1 MNSGEQAMKLYIAE
15 KPSLG
20 RAIADA
26 LPKPHKKH
34 DGYIEV
40 ANGDCVS
47 WCIGHLLEQAEPDD
61 YDERFKKWQF
71 DHLPIIPEQW
81 KLKAKT
87 KTRKQLTVLKKL
99 IKQASQLI
107 HAGDPDREGQLLVD
121 QVIEEAKISQAKKQS
136 TQRLLISDL
145 NLSAVK
151 KSLGAMRSNR
161 DFIPL
166 SVSALAR
173 SRADWLFGMNLTR
186 AYTLAGQ
193 KAGFGNVLS
202 VGRVQTPILGLVV
215 NRDNEI
221 ANFVSKPFYDVLAHL
236 LTPDNQP
243 FIAKWVPS
251 KACEPHQD
259 EEGRIL
265 NKALAENVA
274 SRITKQSAELT
285 SLDQKQKKQ
294 SAPLP
299 YNLSALQIDAAK
311 AFGMPAQKV
320 LDICQILYERH
331 KLITYPRSDNRYLP
345 KDHHQEASAILK
357 AISANGGQSSELVNG
372 ADVKKRSKCF
382 NDSKVAAHHA
392 IVPTAKQLKS
402 ASLSGDEAKV
412 YQLISRHYLI
422 QFYPDYIYNETKA
435 EVIIAGGLFKANA
448 KQDVSL
454 GFKVLMGK
462 SELKDEAS
470 LPPLTKG
477 MPLFCDKGEV
487 VEKHTSPPAYFTD
500 ATLLA
505 AMTGISRYVK
515 DPQIKKVLKDTD
527 GLGTEATRAG
537 IIELLFKRRFLK
549 REGKSIRATETGLAL
564 ISVLPQGLASPDLTA
579 KWESSLGDIAQQ
591 AMSYQQFLQPLL
603 ADLNG
608 FVQLAA
614 NCDSN
619 AFAKLP
625 KTSPKK
631 RFAKRGG
638 KATFKKS
645 SYKKSSVAS

>member
-1 MNSGEQAMKLYIAE
+1 MKLFIAE

-34 DGYIEV
+34 EGYIEV

-71 DHLPIIPEQW
+71 EHLPIVPEQW
-81 KLKAKT
+81 QLKAKA

-99 IKQASQLI
+99 IKQASVLV

-121 QVIEEAKISQAKKQS
+121 EVIEQANISHSKKQNI
-136 TQRLLISDL
+136 QRLLISDL

-151 KSLGAMRSNR
+151 KSLNSMRANR
-161 DFIPL
+161 EFIPL

-221 ANFVSKPFYDVLAHL
+221 ANFQSKPFYDVLAHL
-236 LTPDNQP
+236 LTPKQNV
-243 FIAKWVPS
+243 FTAKWIPS

-259 EEGRIL
+259 EEGRII
-265 NKALAENVA
+265 NKALAENVT
-274 SRITKQSAELT
+274 SRITNQPGEVTALE
-285 SLDQKQKKQ
+285 QKQKKQ

-311 AFGMPAQKV
+311 AFGMPAQTV

-345 KDHHQEASAILK
+345 KAHHHDAPTILK
-357 AISANGGQSSELVNG
+357 AITANGGQTAALVNG
-372 ADVKKRSKCF
+372 ADTKKQSKCF
-382 NDSKVAAHHA
+382 NDTKVAAHHA
-392 IVPTAKQLKS
+392 IVPTAKQLES
-402 ASLSGDEAKV
+402 VQLSHEEAKV

-435 EVIIAGGLFKANA
+435 EIIIAGGLFKANA

-454 GFKVLMGK
+454 GFKELMGK
-462 SELKDEAS
+462 SELKEENT
-470 LPPLTKG
+470 LPYLEKG
-477 MPLFCDKGEV
+477 MLLTCTQGEV
-487 VEKHTSPPAYFTD
+487 VEKHTSPPAHFTD
-500 ATLLA
+500 ATLLG

-515 DPQIKKVLKDTD
+515 DPHIKKILKDTD

-549 REGKSIRATETGLAL
+549 REGKLIKATETGLAL
-564 ISVLPQGLASPDLTA
+564 ISVLPEGLVSPDLTA
-579 KWESSLGDIAQQ
+579 KWEASLGHIAQQ
-591 AMSYQQFLQPLL
+591 TMSYKQFLTPLL
-603 ADLNG
+603 DDLKG
-608 FVQLAA
+608 FVEQAA
-614 NCDSN
+614 NCDN
-619 AFAKLP
+619 NVFATLP

-631 RFAKRGG
+631 RFIKR
-638 KATFKKS
+638 TKKTP
-645 SYKKSSVAS
+645 YKKSNYKKSPTSL

>member
-1 MNSGEQAMKLYIAE
+1 MKLYIAE

-71 DHLPIIPEQW
+71 EHLPIIPEQW
-81 KLKAKT
+81 QLKAKT
-87 KTRKQLTVLKKL
+87 KTRKQFTILKKL
-99 IKQASQLI
+99 IKQSSQLV

-121 QVIEEAKISQAKKQS
+121 QVIEEAKISQTKKQS
-136 TQRLLISDL
+136 IQRLLISDL

-151 KSLGAMRSNR
+151 KSLSCMRSNR
-161 DFIPL
+161 EFIPL

-193 KAGFGNVLS
+193 KAGFDNVLS

-215 NRDNEI
+215 NRDNDI
-221 ANFVSKPFYDVLAHL
+221 ANFISKPFYEVQAHL
-236 LTPDNQP
+236 FTPDKKP
-243 FIAKWVPS
+243 FTAKWIPS

-259 EEGRIL
+259 EEGRVL

-274 SRITKQSAELT
+274 SRIAKQDAEITALE
-285 SLDQKQKKQ
+285 QKQKKQ

-320 LDICQILYERH
+320 LDICQTLYERY

-345 KDHHQEASAILK
+345 KEHHQEAPTILK
-357 AISANGGQSSELVNG
+357 AIGANNGQSTALVNG
-372 ADVKKRSKCF
+372 ADAKKRSKCF

-392 IVPTAKQLKS
+392 IVPTAKQVKS
-402 ASLSGDEAKV
+402 ASLANEEAKV

-435 EVIIAGGLFKANA
+435 EVTIAGGLFKANA
-448 KQDVSL
+448 KQEVSL

-462 SELKDEAS
+462 SELKDETT

-477 MPLFCDKGEV
+477 MRLFCQQGEV
-487 VEKHTSPPAYFTD
+487 QEKHTSPPAHFTD
-500 ATLLA
+500 ATLLG

-515 DPQIKKVLKDTD
+515 DLQIKKILKDTD

-537 IIELLFKRRFLK
+537 IIELLFRRRFLK

-591 AMSYQQFLQPLL
+591 TMSYQQFLQPLI
-603 ADLNG
+603 ADLND
-608 FVQLAA
+608 FVQQAA
-614 NCDSN
+614 NCDSQV
-619 AFAKLP
+619 FTKLP
-625 KTSPKK
+625 KTASKK
-631 RFAKRGG
+631 RFVKRGK
-638 KATFKKS
+638 KAP
-645 SYKKSSVAS
+645 YKKSTYKKAH

>member
-1 MNSGEQAMKLYIAE
+1 MKLYIAE
-15 KPSLG
+15 KPLLG

-71 DHLPIIPEQW
+71 EHLPIVPEHWQ
-81 KLKAKT
+81 LKAKT
-87 KTRKQLTVLKKL
+87 KTRKQLTILKKL
-99 IKQASQLI
+99 IKQATTLV

-121 QVIEEAKISQAKKQS
+121 EVIEQTKISQTKKQS
-136 TQRLLISDL
+136 IQRLLISDL
-145 NLSAVK
+145 NLTAVK
-151 KSLGAMRSNR
+151 KSLNSMRANR

-221 ANFVSKPFYDVLAHL
+221 ANFVSKPFYEVLAHL
-236 LTPDNQP
+236 VTPEQQS
-243 FIAKWVPS
+243 FTAKWIPS
-251 KACEPHQD
+251 KACEPYQD
-259 EEGRIL
+259 VEGRVL
-265 NKALAENVA
+265 NKALAENVT
-274 SRITKQSAELT
+274 SRIANQPANVTALE
-285 SLDQKQKKQ
+285 QKQKKQ
-294 SAPLP
+294 TAPLP

-311 AFGMPAQKV
+311 VFGMPAQKA
-320 LDICQILYERH
+320 LDICQVLYERH

-345 KDHHQEASAILK
+345 REHHQDAPAILK
-357 AISANGGQSSELVNG
+357 AIAANGGQSVELVNE
-372 ADVKKRSKCF
+372 ANVKQRSKCF
-382 NDSKVAAHHA
+382 NDAKVAAHYA
-392 IVPTAKQLKS
+392 IVPTAKHLS
-402 ASLSGDEAKV
+402 SVSLANDEAKI

-422 QFYPDYIYNETKA
+422 QFYPDYIYNESKV
-435 EVIIAGGLFKANA
+435 EVTIAGGLFKASA

-454 GFKVLMGK
+454 GFKLLMGK
-462 SELKDEAS
+462 SELKEEAT
-470 LPPLTKG
+470 LPYLEKG
-477 MPLFCDKGEV
+477 MALTCTKGEV
-487 VEKHTSPPAYFTD
+487 VQKHTSPPAHFTD

-515 DPQIKKVLKDTD
+515 DLQIKKILKETD

-549 REGKSIRATETGLAL
+549 REGKAIKATETGLAL
-564 ISVLPQGLASPDLTA
+564 ISVLPEGLSSPDLTA

-591 AMSYQQFLQPLL
+591 AMSYQQFIQPLL
-603 ADLNG
+603 ADLTN
-608 FVQLAA
+608 FVSQAA
-614 NCDSN
+614 NCNSQ
-619 AFAKLP
+619 AFALLP

-631 RFAKRGG
+631 RFAKRTK
-638 KATFKKS
+638 KAPYKKS
-645 SYKKSSVAS
+645 SYKKSPAVN

>member
-1 MNSGEQAMKLYIAE
+1 MKLYIAE

-61 YDERFKKWQF
+61 YDARFKKWQF
-71 DHLPIIPEQW
+71 EHLPIVPEQW
-81 KLKAKT
+81 QLKAKT
-87 KTRKQLTVLKKL
+87 KTRKQLTILKKL
-99 IKQASQLI
+99 IKQASVLV

-121 QVIEEAKISQAKKQS
+121 EVIEQAKISKTKKQS
-136 TQRLLISDL
+136 IQRLLISDL
-145 NLSAVK
+145 NLAAVK
-151 KSLGAMRSNR
+151 KALTTMRSNR
-161 DFIPL
+161 EFIPL

-221 ANFVSKPFYDVLAHL
+221 ANFVSKPFYEVLAHL
-236 LTPDNQP
+236 ITPEQQS
-243 FIAKWVPS
+243 FVAKWVPS
-251 KACEPHQD
+251 KACEPYQD
-259 EEGRIL
+259 EEGRVL
-265 NKALAENVA
+265 NNALAENVA
-274 SRITKQSAELT
+274 SRIANQPAEVTALE
-285 SLDQKQKKQ
+285 QKQKKQ

-311 AFGMPAQKV
+311 AFGMAAQQV
-320 LDICQILYERH
+320 LDICQTLYERH

-345 KDHHQEASAILK
+345 KEHHLDAPAILK
-357 AISANGGQSSELVNG
+357 AIAANGGQNTEFVNG
-372 ADVKKRSKCF
+372 ADAKKRSKCF
-382 NDSKVAAHHA
+382 NDAKVAAHHA
-392 IVPTAKQLKS
+392 IVPTAKQLKTVTL
-402 ASLSGDEAKV
+402 AADEAKV

-422 QFYPDYIYNETKA
+422 QFYPDYIYNETKV
-435 EVIIAGGLFKANA
+435 EVTIAGGLFKANA

-462 SELKDEAS
+462 AELKDEAT
-470 LPPLTKG
+470 LPHLTKG
-477 MPLFCDKGEV
+477 MALNCTKGEV
-487 VEKHTSPPAYFTD
+487 VEKHTTPPSHFTD
-500 ATLLA
+500 ATLLS

-515 DPQIKKVLKDTD
+515 DSQIKKILKETD

-537 IIELLFKRRFLK
+537 IIELLFRRRFLK
-549 REGKSIRATETGLAL
+549 REGKSIKATQTGLAL
-564 ISVLPQGLASPDLTA
+564 ISVLPEGLASPDLTA
-579 KWESSLGDIAQQ
+579 KWEASLGNIAQQ

-603 ADLNG
+603 VELEG
-608 FVQLAA
+608 FVQQAA
-614 NCDSN
+614 SCDSHV
-619 AFAKLP
+619 FSKLP
-625 KTSPKK
+625 KTPPKK
-631 RFAKRGG
+631 RFAKGG
-638 KATFKKS
+638 KKAPFKKS
-645 SYKKSSVAS
+645 NYKKSSATT

>member
-1 MNSGEQAMKLYIAE
+1 MKLYIAE

-71 DHLPIIPEQW
+71 EHLPIVPEHWQ
-81 KLKAKT
+81 LKAKP
-87 KTRKQLTVLKKL
+87 KTRKQLTILKKL
-99 IKQASQLI
+99 IKQATTLV

-121 QVIEEAKISQAKKQS
+121 QVIEQAKISQAKKQNI
-136 TQRLLISDL
+136 QRLLISDL
-145 NLSAVK
+145 NLTAVK
-151 KSLGAMRSNR
+151 KSLHSMRANR

-221 ANFVSKPFYDVLAHL
+221 ANFVSKPFFEVLAYL
-236 LTPDNQP
+236 VTPQNET
-243 FIAKWVPS
+243 FTAKWVPS
-251 KACEPHQD
+251 KACEPYQD
-259 EEGRIL
+259 EEGRVL
-265 NKALAENVA
+265 NKALAENVT
-274 SRITKQSAELT
+274 SRIANQPASVTALE
-285 SLDQKQKKQ
+285 QKQKKQ
-294 SAPLP
+294 TAPLP

-311 AFGMPAQKV
+311 AFGMPAQRV
-320 LDICQILYERH
+320 LDICQTLYERH

-345 KDHHQEASAILK
+345 KDHHQDAAAILK
-357 AISANGGQSSELVNG
+357 AIAVNEGQKTEFVNG
-372 ADVKKRSKCF
+372 ADAKKRSKCF
-382 NDSKVAAHHA
+382 NDAKVAAHHA

-402 ASLSGDEAKV
+402 VSLANDEAKI

-422 QFYPDYIYNETKA
+422 QFYPDYIYNETKV
-435 EVIIAGGLFKANA
+435 EVTLAGGLFRANA

-454 GFKVLMGK
+454 GFKLLMGK
-462 SELKDEAS
+462 SELKEEAT
-470 LPPLTKG
+470 LPYLEKG
-477 MPLFCDKGEV
+477 MVLTCTKGEV
-487 VEKHTSPPAYFTD
+487 VQKHTTPPAHFTD

-515 DPQIKKVLKDTD
+515 DSQIKKILKETD

-549 REGKSIRATETGLAL
+549 REGKAIKATETGLAL
-564 ISVLPQGLASPDLTA
+564 ISVLPEGLSSPDLTA

-591 AMSYQQFLQPLL
+591 AMSYQQFIQPLL
-603 ADLNG
+603 ADLTN
-608 FVQLAA
+608 FVSQAT

-619 AFAKLP
+619 VFAHLP

-631 RFAKRGG
+631 RFAKHTK
-638 KATFKKS
+638 KAPYKKS
-645 SYKKSSVAS
+645 SYKKSPAVN

>member
-1 MNSGEQAMKLYIAE
+1 MKLYIAE

-71 DHLPIIPEQW
+71 EHLPIVPEHWQ
-81 KLKAKT
+81 LKAKT
-87 KTRKQLTVLKKL
+87 KTRKQLTILKKL
-99 IKQASQLI
+99 IKQATTLV

-121 QVIEEAKISQAKKQS
+121 EVIEQTKISQTKKQS
-136 TQRLLISDL
+136 IQRLLISDL
-145 NLSAVK
+145 NLTAVK
-151 KSLGAMRSNR
+151 KSLNSMRANR

-221 ANFVSKPFYDVLAHL
+221 ANFVSKPFYEVLAHL
-236 LTPDNQP
+236 VTPEQQS
-243 FIAKWVPS
+243 FTAKWIPS
-251 KACEPHQD
+251 KACEPYQD
-259 EEGRIL
+259 EEGRVL
-265 NKALAENVA
+265 NKALAENVT
-274 SRITKQSAELT
+274 SRIANQPANVTALE
-285 SLDQKQKKQ
+285 QKQKKQ
-294 SAPLP
+294 TAPLP

-320 LDICQILYERH
+320 LDICQVLYERH

-345 KDHHQEASAILK
+345 REHHQDAPAILK
-357 AISANGGQSSELVNG
+357 AIAANGGQSVELVNE
-372 ADVKKRSKCF
+372 ANAKQRSKCF
-382 NDSKVAAHHA
+382 NDAKVAAHHA
-392 IVPTAKQLKS
+392 IVPTAKHLS
-402 ASLSGDEAKV
+402 SVSLANDEAKI

-422 QFYPDYIYNETKA
+422 QFYPDYIYNESKV
-435 EVIIAGGLFKANA
+435 EVTIAGGLFKASA

-454 GFKVLMGK
+454 GFKLLMGK
-462 SELKDEAS
+462 SELKEEAT
-470 LPPLTKG
+470 LPYLEKG
-477 MPLFCDKGEV
+477 MALTCTKGEV
-487 VEKHTSPPAYFTD
+487 VQKHTSPPAHFTD

-515 DPQIKKVLKDTD
+515 DLQIKKILKETD

-549 REGKSIRATETGLAL
+549 REGKAIKATETGLAL
-564 ISVLPQGLASPDLTA
+564 ISVLPEGLSSPDLTA
-579 KWESSLGDIAQQ
+579 KWESSLGDIAEQ
-591 AMSYQQFLQPLL
+591 AMSYQQFIQPLL
-603 ADLNG
+603 ADLTN
-608 FVQLAA
+608 FVSQAA
-614 NCDSN
+614 NCNSQ
-619 AFAKLP
+619 AFALLP

-631 RFAKRGG
+631 RFAKRTK
-638 KATFKKS
+638 KAPYKKS
-645 SYKKSSVAS
+645 SYKKSPAVN

>member
-1 MNSGEQAMKLYIAE
+1 MKLYIAE

-34 DGYIEV
+34 DGYIEL

-71 DHLPIIPEQW
+71 EHLPIIPTEWQ
-81 KLKAKT
+81 LKAKT

-99 IKQASQLI
+99 IKQASTLV

-121 QVIEEAKISQAKKQS
+121 EVIGQVKLSQSKKNTIE
-136 TQRLLISDL
+136 RLLISDL
-145 NLSAVK
+145 NLIAVK
-151 KSLGAMRSNR
+151 KSLTQMRANR
-161 DFIPL
+161 DFVPL

-215 NRDNEI
+215 NRDKEI
-221 ANFVSKPFYDVLAHL
+221 ANFVAKPFYEVMAHL
-236 LTPDNQP
+236 VTPEQHS
-243 FIAKWVPS
+243 FKAKWSPS

-259 EEGRIL
+259 EEGRVI
-265 NKALAENVA
+265 NKALAQNVA
-274 SRITKQSAELT
+274 SRITQQPGQIIELE
-285 SLDQKQKKQ
+285 QKQKKQ
-294 SAPLP
+294 SPPLP

-311 AFGMPAQKV
+311 AFSMPAQKV
-320 LDICQILYERH
+320 LDTCQALYERH

-345 KDHHQEASAILK
+345 KDHHHDAKAILK
-357 AISANGGQSSELVNG
+357 AMAVNNGQSVEHINA
-372 ADVKKRSKCF
+372 ADTTKRSKCF

-392 IVPTAKQLKS
+392 IVPTAKQLKTV
-402 ASLSGDEAKV
+402 SLSSDEAKI

-422 QFYPDYIYNETKA
+422 QFYPEYVYNETKV
-435 EVIIAGGLFKANA
+435 EVEIAGGLFKTNA
-448 KQDVSL
+448 KQEVSL
-454 GFKVLMGK
+454 GFKALMGK
-462 SELKDEAS
+462 SELNQEMS
-470 LPPLTKG
+470 LPPLAKG
-477 MPLFCDKGEV
+477 MALTCNKGEV
-487 VEKHTSPPAYFTD
+487 VEKQTTAPAYFND
-500 ATLLA
+500 ATLLS

-515 DPQIKKVLKDTD
+515 NPQIKKILKDTD

-549 REGKSIRATETGLAL
+549 REGKLIKATETGHAL
-564 ISVLPQGLASPDLTA
+564 ISVLPEGLASPDLTA
-579 KWESSLGDIAQQ
+579 KWESSLSDIADKK
-591 AMSYQQFLQPLL
+591 MSYQQFLQPLL
-603 ADLNG
+603 QDLNE
-608 FVQLAA
+608 FVEQAA
-614 NCDSN
+614 HCDN
-619 AFAKLP
+619 QVFTQLP
-625 KTSPKK
+625 KTSVKK
-631 RFAKRGG
+631 RFAKRG
-638 KATFKKS
+638 KKTA
-645 SYKKSSVAS
+645 YKKSK

>member
-1 MNSGEQAMKLYIAE
+1 MKLYIAE

-71 DHLPIIPEQW
+71 EHLPIVPEHWQ
-81 KLKAKT
+81 LKAKP
-87 KTRKQLTVLKKL
+87 KTRKQLTILKKL
-99 IKQASQLI
+99 IKKATTLV

-121 QVIEEAKISQAKKQS
+121 EVIEQAKISQAKKQNI
-136 TQRLLISDL
+136 QRLLISDL
-145 NLSAVK
+145 NLTAVK
-151 KSLGAMRSNR
+151 KSINSMRANR

-221 ANFVSKPFYDVLAHL
+221 ANFVSKPFYEVLAHL
-236 LTPDNQP
+236 VTPEQQS
-243 FIAKWVPS
+243 FTAKWIPS
-251 KACEPHQD
+251 KACEPYQD
-259 EEGRIL
+259 EEGRVL
-265 NKALAENVA
+265 NKALAENVT
-274 SRITKQSAELT
+274 SRIANQPANVTALE
-285 SLDQKQKKQ
+285 QKQKKQ
-294 SAPLP
+294 TAPLP

-320 LDICQILYERH
+320 LDICQVLYERH

-345 KDHHQEASAILK
+345 REHHQDAPAILK
-357 AISANGGQSSELVNG
+357 AIAVNGGQSVELVNE
-372 ADVKKRSKCF
+372 ANAKQRSKCF

-392 IVPTAKQLKS
+392 IVPTTKQLKN
-402 ASLSGDEAKV
+402 ASLASDEVKI

-422 QFYPDYIYNETKA
+422 QFYPDYIYNESKV
-435 EVIIAGGLFKANA
+435 EVTIAGGLFKASA

-454 GFKVLMGK
+454 GFKLLMGK
-462 SELKDEAS
+462 SELKEEAT
-470 LPPLTKG
+470 LPYLEKG
-477 MPLFCDKGEV
+477 MALTCTKGEV
-487 VEKHTSPPAYFTD
+487 VQKHTTPPAHFTD

-515 DPQIKKVLKDTD
+515 DLQIKKILKETD

-549 REGKSIRATETGLAL
+549 REGKAIKATETGLAL
-564 ISVLPQGLASPDLTA
+564 ISVLPEGLSSPDLTA

-591 AMSYQQFLQPLL
+591 AMSYQQFIQPLL
-603 ADLNG
+603 ADLTN
-608 FVQLAA
+608 FVSQAA
-614 NCDSN
+614 NCNSQ
-619 AFAKLP
+619 AFALLP

-631 RFAKRGG
+631 RFAKRTK
-638 KATFKKS
+638 KAPYKKS
-645 SYKKSSVAS
+645 SYKKSPTVN

>member
-1 MNSGEQAMKLYIAE
+1 MKLYIAE
-15 KPSLG
+15 KPLLG

-71 DHLPIIPEQW
+71 EHLPIVPEHWQ
-81 KLKAKT
+81 LKAKT
-87 KTRKQLTVLKKL
+87 KTRKQLTILKKL
-99 IKQASQLI
+99 IKQATTLV

-121 QVIEEAKISQAKKQS
+121 EVIEQAKISQTKKQS
-136 TQRLLISDL
+136 IQRLLISDL
-145 NLSAVK
+145 NLTAVK
-151 KSLGAMRSNR
+151 KSLNSMRANR

-221 ANFVSKPFYDVLAHL
+221 ANFVSKPFYEVLAHL
-236 LTPDNQP
+236 VTPEQQS
-243 FIAKWVPS
+243 FTAKWIPS
-251 KACEPHQD
+251 KACEPYQD
-259 EEGRIL
+259 VEGRVL
-265 NKALAENVA
+265 NKALAENVT
-274 SRITKQSAELT
+274 SRIANQPANVTALE
-285 SLDQKQKKQ
+285 QKQKKQ
-294 SAPLP
+294 TAPLP

-311 AFGMPAQKV
+311 VFGMPAQKA
-320 LDICQILYERH
+320 LDICQVLYERH

-345 KDHHQEASAILK
+345 REHHQDAPAILK
-357 AISANGGQSSELVNG
+357 AIAANGGQSVELVNE
-372 ADVKKRSKCF
+372 ANVKQRSKCF
-382 NDSKVAAHHA
+382 NDAKVAAHYA
-392 IVPTAKQLKS
+392 IVPTAKHLS
-402 ASLSGDEAKV
+402 SVSLANDEAKI

-422 QFYPDYIYNETKA
+422 QFYPDYIYNESKV
-435 EVIIAGGLFKANA
+435 EVTIAGGLFKASA

-454 GFKVLMGK
+454 GFKLLMGK
-462 SELKDEAS
+462 SELKEEAT
-470 LPPLTKG
+470 LPYLEKG
-477 MPLFCDKGEV
+477 MALTCTKGEV
-487 VEKHTSPPAYFTD
+487 VQKHTSPPAHFTD

-515 DPQIKKVLKDTD
+515 DLQIKKILKETD

-549 REGKSIRATETGLAL
+549 REGKAIKATETGLAL
-564 ISVLPQGLASPDLTA
+564 ISVLPEGLSSPDLTA
-579 KWESSLGDIAQQ
+579 KWESSLGDIAEQ
-591 AMSYQQFLQPLL
+591 AMSYQQFIQPLL
-603 ADLNG
+603 ADLTN
-608 FVQLAA
+608 FVSQAA
-614 NCDSN
+614 NCNSQ
-619 AFAKLP
+619 AFALLP

-631 RFAKRGG
+631 RFAKRTK
-638 KATFKKS
+638 KAPYKKS
-645 SYKKSSVAS
+645 SYKKSPAVN

>member
-1 MNSGEQAMKLYIAE
+1 MKLYIAE

-71 DHLPIIPEQW
+71 EHLPIVPEHWQ
-81 KLKAKT
+81 LKAKT
-87 KTRKQLTVLKKL
+87 KTRKQLTILKKL
-99 IKQASQLI
+99 IKQATTLV

-121 QVIEEAKISQAKKQS
+121 EVIEQTKISQTKKQS
-136 TQRLLISDL
+136 IQRLLISDL
-145 NLSAVK
+145 NLTAVK
-151 KSLGAMRSNR
+151 KSLNAMRANR

-221 ANFVSKPFYDVLAHL
+221 ANFVSKPFYEVLAHL
-236 LTPDNQP
+236 VTPEQQS
-243 FIAKWVPS
+243 FTAKWIPS
-251 KACEPHQD
+251 KACEPYQD
-259 EEGRIL
+259 VEGRVL
-265 NKALAENVA
+265 NKALAENVT
-274 SRITKQSAELT
+274 SRIANQPANVTALE
-285 SLDQKQKKQ
+285 QKQKKQ
-294 SAPLP
+294 TAPLP

-320 LDICQILYERH
+320 LDICQVLYERH

-345 KDHHQEASAILK
+345 REHHQDAPAILK
-357 AISANGGQSSELVNG
+357 AIAVNGGQSVELVNE
-372 ADVKKRSKCF
+372 ANAKQRSKCF
-382 NDSKVAAHHA
+382 NDAKVAAHHA

-402 ASLSGDEAKV
+402 VSLANDEAKI

-422 QFYPDYIYNETKA
+422 QFYPDYIYNESKV
-435 EVIIAGGLFKANA
+435 EVTIAGGLFKASA

-454 GFKVLMGK
+454 GFKLLMGK
-462 SELKDEAS
+462 SELKEEAT
-470 LPPLTKG
+470 LPYLEKG
-477 MPLFCDKGEV
+477 MALTCTKGEV
-487 VEKHTSPPAYFTD
+487 VQKHTSPPAHFTD

-515 DPQIKKVLKDTD
+515 DLQIKKILKETD

-549 REGKSIRATETGLAL
+549 REGKAIKATETGLAL
-564 ISVLPQGLASPDLTA
+564 ISVLPEGLSSPDLTA

-591 AMSYQQFLQPLL
+591 AMSYQQFIQPLL
-603 ADLNG
+603 ADLTN
-608 FVQLAA
+608 FVSQAA
-614 NCDSN
+614 NCNSQ
-619 AFAKLP
+619 AFALLP

-631 RFAKRGG
+631 RFAKRTK
-638 KATFKKS
+638 KAPYKKS
-645 SYKKSSVAS
+645 SYKKSPAVN

>member
-1 MNSGEQAMKLYIAE
+1 MKLYIAE

-71 DHLPIIPEQW
+71 EHLPIVPEQW
-81 KLKAKT
+81 QLKAKT

-99 IKQASQLI
+99 IKQASVLV

-121 QVIEEAKISQAKKQS
+121 EVIEQAKISKTKKQS
-136 TQRLLISDL
+136 IQRLLISDL
-145 NLSAVK
+145 NLAAVK
-151 KSLGAMRSNR
+151 KSLSSMRSNR
-161 DFIPL
+161 EFIPL

-221 ANFVSKPFYDVLAHL
+221 ANFVSKPFYEVLAHL
-236 LTPDNQP
+236 VTPEQQL
-243 FIAKWVPS
+243 FTAKWVPS

-259 EEGRIL
+259 EEGRVL

-274 SRITKQSAELT
+274 SRITNQKGEVTALE
-285 SLDQKQKKQ
+285 QKQKKQ

-299 YNLSALQIDAAK
+299 YNLSSLQIDAAK
-311 AFGMPAQKV
+311 AFGMAAQQV
-320 LDICQILYERH
+320 LDICQTLYERH

-345 KDHHQEASAILK
+345 KEHHLDAPSILK
-357 AISANGGQSSELVNG
+357 AIAANGGQNTEFVNG
-372 ADVKKRSKCF
+372 ADAKKRSKCF

-392 IVPTAKQLKS
+392 IVPTAKQLKTANL
-402 ASLSGDEAKV
+402 ASEETKV
-412 YQLISRHYLI
+412 YQLICRHYLI
-422 QFYPDYIYNETKA
+422 QFYPDYIYNETKT
-435 EVIIAGGLFKANA
+435 EITIAGGLFKANA

-462 SELKDEAS
+462 GELKDEAT
-470 LPPLTKG
+470 LPHLAKG
-477 MPLFCDKGEV
+477 MVLDCTKGEV
-487 VEKHTSPPAYFTD
+487 VEKHTTPPSHFTD

-515 DPQIKKVLKDTD
+515 DPQIKKVLKETD

-537 IIELLFKRRFLK
+537 IIELLFRRRFLK
-549 REGKSIRATETGLAL
+549 REGKAIKATETGLAL

-603 ADLNG
+603 AELES
-608 FVQLAA
+608 FVQQAA
-614 NCDSN
+614 NCDNQVFS
-619 AFAKLP
+619 KLP

-631 RFAKRGG
+631 RFAKQVK
-638 KATFKKS
+638 KAPYKKS
-645 SYKKSSVAS
+645 NYKKSSATT

>member
-1 MNSGEQAMKLYIAE
+1 MKLYIAE

-71 DHLPIIPEQW
+71 EHLPIVPEHWQ
-81 KLKAKT
+81 LKAKP
-87 KTRKQLTVLKKL
+87 KTRKQLTILKKL
-99 IKQASQLI
+99 IKQATILV

-121 QVIEEAKISQAKKQS
+121 EVIEQAKISQAKKQNI
-136 TQRLLISDL
+136 QRLLISDL
-145 NLSAVK
+145 NLTAVK
-151 KSLGAMRSNR
+151 KSLNSMRANR

-221 ANFVSKPFYDVLAHL
+221 ANFVSKPFYEVLAHL
-236 LTPDNQP
+236 VTPEQQS
-243 FIAKWVPS
+243 FTAKWIPS
-251 KACEPHQD
+251 KACEPYQD
-259 EEGRIL
+259 EEGRVL
-265 NKALAENVA
+265 NKALAENVT
-274 SRITKQSAELT
+274 SRIANQPANVTALE
-285 SLDQKQKKQ
+285 QKQKKQ
-294 SAPLP
+294 TAPLP

-320 LDICQILYERH
+320 LDICQVLYERH

-345 KDHHQEASAILK
+345 REHHQDAPAILK
-357 AISANGGQSSELVNG
+357 AIAVNGGQSVELVNE
-372 ADVKKRSKCF
+372 ANAKQRSKCF
-382 NDSKVAAHHA
+382 NDAKVAAHHA

-402 ASLSGDEAKV
+402 VSLANDEAKI

-422 QFYPDYIYNETKA
+422 QFYPDYIYNESKV
-435 EVIIAGGLFKANA
+435 EVTIAGGLFKASA

-454 GFKVLMGK
+454 GFKLLMGK
-462 SELKDEAS
+462 SELKEEAT
-470 LPPLTKG
+470 LPYLEKG
-477 MPLFCDKGEV
+477 MALTCTKGEV
-487 VEKHTSPPAYFTD
+487 VQKHTSPPAHFTD

-515 DPQIKKVLKDTD
+515 DLQIKKILKETD

-549 REGKSIRATETGLAL
+549 REGKAIKATETGLAL
-564 ISVLPQGLASPDLTA
+564 INVLPEGLSSPDLTA
-579 KWESSLGDIAQQ
+579 KWESSLGDIAEQ
-591 AMSYQQFLQPLL
+591 AMSYQQFIQPLL
-603 ADLNG
+603 ADLTN
-608 FVQLAA
+608 FVSQAA
-614 NCDSN
+614 NCNSQ
-619 AFAKLP
+619 AFALLP

-631 RFAKRGG
+631 RRIKSRVIK
-638 KATFKKS
+638 KALR
-645 SYKKSSVAS
+645 

>member
-1 MNSGEQAMKLYIAE
+1 MK
-15 KPSLG
+15 S
-20 RAIADA
+20 R
-26 LPKPHKKH
+26 KK
-34 DGYIEV
+34 
-40 ANGDCVS
+40 
-47 WCIGHLLEQAEPDD
+47 
-61 YDERFKKWQF
+61 K
-71 DHLPIIPEQW
+71 
-81 KLKAKT
+81 KLKIVNI
-87 KTRKQLTVLKKL
+87 KQLFKHFSKKACN
-99 IKQASQLI
+99 IDA
-107 HAGDPDREGQLLVD
+107 EGQLLVD

-136 TQRLLISDL
+136 IQRLLISDL

-151 KSLGAMRSNR
+151 KSLGNMRSNR

-221 ANFVSKPFYDVLAHL
+221 ANFVSKPFYEVLAHL
-236 LTPDNQP
+236 VTPKQQL
-243 FIAKWVPS
+243 FTAKWVPS

-259 EEGRIL
+259 EEGRVL

-274 SRITKQSAELT
+274 SRITNQKGEVTALE
-285 SLDQKQKKQ
+285 QKQKKQ

-299 YNLSALQIDAAK
+299 YNLSSLQIDAAK
-311 AFGMPAQKV
+311 AFGMAAQQV
-320 LDICQILYERH
+320 LDICQTLYERH

-345 KDHHQEASAILK
+345 KEHHLDAPSILK
-357 AISANGGQSSELVNG
+357 AIAANGGQNTEFVNG
-372 ADVKKRSKCF
+372 ADAKKRSKCF

-392 IVPTAKQLKS
+392 IVPTAKQLKTANL
-402 ASLSGDEAKV
+402 ASDETKV
-412 YQLISRHYLI
+412 YQLICRYYLV
-422 QFYPDYIYNETKA
+422 QFYPDYIYNETKV
-435 EVIIAGGLFKANA
+435 EVTIAGGLFKANA

-462 SELKDEAS
+462 GELKDEAT
-470 LPPLTKG
+470 LPHLAKG
-477 MPLFCDKGEV
+477 MALNCTKGEV
-487 VEKHTSPPAYFTD
+487 VEKHTTPPSHFTD

-515 DPQIKKVLKDTD
+515 DPQIKKVLKETD

-537 IIELLFKRRFLK
+537 IIELLFRRRFLK
-549 REGKSIRATETGLAL
+549 REGKAIKATETGLAL

-591 AMSYQQFLQPLL
+591 AMSYRQFLQPLL
-603 ADLNG
+603 ADLES
-608 FVQLAA
+608 FVQQAA
-614 NCDSN
+614 NCDNHVFS
-619 AFAKLP
+619 KLP

-631 RFAKRGG
+631 RFAKQG
-638 KATFKKS
+638 KKAPYKKS
-645 SYKKSSVAS
+645 NYKKSSATT

>member
-1 MNSGEQAMKLYIAE
+1 MKLYIAE

-61 YDERFKKWQF
+61 YNEQYKKWRF
-71 DHLPIIPEQW
+71 DDLPIIPEQW
-81 KLKAKT
+81 QLKAKT

-99 IKQASQLI
+99 IKQADQLV

-121 QVIEEAKISQAKKQS
+121 EVIDQVKLSQSKKQQ

-145 NLSAVK
+145 NTSAVK
-151 KSLGAMRSNR
+151 KALNNLRTNR

-221 ANFVSKPFYDVLAHL
+221 ANFVAKPFYEVLAHL
-236 LTPDNQP
+236 TTSEQHS
-243 FIAKWVPS
+243 FTAKWQPS
-251 KACEPHQD
+251 KACEPYQD
-259 EEGRIL
+259 EEGRVL
-265 NKALAENVA
+265 HRGLAENVV
-274 SRITKQSAELT
+274 SRISGQEGEVTALE
-285 SLDQKQKKQ
+285 QKQKKQ
-294 SAPLP
+294 QAALP

-311 AFGMPAQKV
+311 AFTMPAQKV

-345 KDHHQEASAILK
+345 KDHHREAASIIK
-357 AISANGGQSSELVNG
+357 AIASNGGQSEAHCNQ
-372 ADVKKRSKCF
+372 ADTGKRSKCF
-382 NDSKVAAHHA
+382 NDAKVAAHHA
-392 IVPTAKQLKS
+392 IIPTAKQLTS
-402 ASLSGDEAKV
+402 ARLNSDEAKV
-412 YQLISRHYLI
+412 YSLVCRHYLI
-422 QFYPDYIYNETKA
+422 QFYPDYIFNETKV
-435 EVIIAGGLFKANA
+435 EVTIGGGLFKANA
-448 KQDVSL
+448 KQEVSL

-462 SELKDEAS
+462 SELKDEQT
-470 LPPLTKG
+470 LPPLVKG
-477 MPLFCDKGEV
+477 QMLDCSHGEV
-487 VEKHTSPPAYFTD
+487 VDKMTTPPAHFTD
-500 ATLLA
+500 ATLLS

-515 DPQIKKVLKDTD
+515 NPDIKKILKDTD

-537 IIELLFKRRFLK
+537 ILELLFKRRFLQ
-549 REGKSIRATETGLAL
+549 RQGKSILATETGKAL
-564 ISVLPQGLASPDLTA
+564 IGVLPEGLASPDLTA
-579 KWESSLGDIAQQ
+579 KWEASLGDIAEQR
-591 AMSYQQFLQPLL
+591 MSYQQFLTPLL
-603 ADLNG
+603 SDLAQFITQAGQCNSQ
-608 FVQLAA
+608 V
-614 NCDSN
+614 
-619 AFAKLP
+619 FAQLP
-625 KTSPKK
+625 KTRQKRRFKRKAKPK
-631 RFAKRGG
+631 A
-638 KATFKKS
+638 KS
-645 SYKKSSVAS
+645 S